1 MTQYA
6 RDEFDQ
12 VPETSARQGV
22 HRTVAAPARKRLW
35 PIMAVG
41 IAALLVGVAAYFILP
56 TLGLGQGGTPSA
68 VGQSSTETPAPAQDP
83 TSDAPAE
90 PAPEATATEEV
101 PAPEPE
107 TTPSETAAPVD
118 KTQAVAVY
126 NGAGVAG
133 LAGQVGGRVETDGW
147 AVAEVAN
154 WGGSAQQTS
163 VIFYKGPAQLANAQA
178 LAGLLGIS
186 TVVDSPEFQV
196 PLVVV
201 LGPGYQ

>member
-1 MTQYA
+1 MTKYA

-41 IAALLVGVAAYFILP
+41 IAALLVGVGAFFILP
-56 TLGLGQGGTPSA
+56 TLGFGPGGTPAAVSDSPSESSA
-68 VGQSSTETPAPAQDP
+68 PTDAP
-83 TSDAPAE
+83 TSEAPAE
-90 PAPEATATEEV
+90 PTATAPAEE
-101 PAPEPE
+101 PSAEPEPE
-107 TTPSETAAPVD
+107 PTPSETAAGLD

-133 LAGQVGGRVETDGW
+133 LAGQVGGVVQTDGW

-154 WGGSAQQTS
+154 WGGSAQQAS
-163 VIFYKGPAQLANAQA
+163 VIFYAPGQQANAEA
-178 LAGLLGIS
+178 LGELLRITTQVES
-186 TVVDSPEFQV
+186 AEFQV